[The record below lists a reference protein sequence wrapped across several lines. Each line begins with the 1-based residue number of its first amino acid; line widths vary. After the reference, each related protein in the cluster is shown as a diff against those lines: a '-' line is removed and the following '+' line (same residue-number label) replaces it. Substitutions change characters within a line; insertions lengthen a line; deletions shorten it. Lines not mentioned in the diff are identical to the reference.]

1 MKAAQ
6 KRKIPTLAERIA
18 ALEEESD
25 EALDKLAEEMRPPNV
40 PGPALRQMWMAK
52 AGGNVFDAYLIASRE
67 NVLARQPTTPQKARG
82 SQSVCKAFHRRRA
95 CELGRAWRCCA

>member
-1 MKAAQ
+1 MKAVQ

-18 ALEEESD
+18 ALKEESD

-67 NVLARQPTTPQKARG
+67 NV
-82 SQSVCKAFHRRRA
+82 
-95 CELGRAWRCCA
+95 